1 MATPFGRLLKIC
13 SVSVDFPAPGLPTIP
28 MIIRLLAEALNAFMR
43 SITWS
48 SELIKSGTF
57 TA

>member
-1 MATPFGRLLKIC
+1 
-13 SVSVDFPAPGLPTIP
+13 
-28 MIIRLLAEALNAFMR
+28 LAEALNAFMR

-48 SELIKSGTF
+48 SELIKSGTV

>member
-1 MATPFGRLLKIC
+1 
-13 SVSVDFPAPGLPTIP
+13 
-28 MIIRLLAEALNAFMR
+28 MIIRLLVEALNAFMR

-48 SELIKSGTF
+48 SELIKSGTV

>member
-1 MATPFGRLLKIC
+1 
-13 SVSVDFPAPGLPTIP
+13 
-28 MIIRLLAEALNAFMR
+28 LAEALNAFMR